1 MQLWRGTPH
10 TTATMTSRFFM
21 SDSES
26 DSDISEEPIN
36 EPQGISAVNFTVSI
50 IVNHDV
56 TLVDIYYGI
65 DAQYLWF
72 IYLVHAADQVLWA
85 LDPAVMFKLPL
96 VCRFN
101 VFFTCIMFLE
111 LYITIFFPH
120 VSSVKMKRTQNVWYA
135 QLKRSVMKNSRILS
149 KTSRTVRRIGTWPT
163 SYQVSERKLN
173 YINDLKLLY
182 LLVADFLMGFRNNIP
197 LISL

>member
-1 MQLWRGTPH
+1 MMCNSCWYLLWH
-10 TTATMTSRFFM
+10 
-21 SDSES
+21 
-26 DSDISEEPIN
+26 
-36 EPQGISAVNFTVSI
+36 
-50 IVNHDV
+50 
-56 TLVDIYYGI
+56 
-65 DAQYLWF
+65 WF
-72 IYLVHAADQVLWA
+72 PASLIYLSSRLYAADQVLWA

-96 VCRFN
+96 VCRLN

-182 LLVADFLMGFRNNIP
+182 LLVADFLIGFRNNIP